1 MALLQVAGAP
11 AGPPPPPLAGPTFPV
26 DLQWLRFGTPAGA
39 ASSAPGACDEG
50 LRARFAKLCEGL
62 AAAEKRIERLE
73 RQVSPRS
80 DERRL
85 ADLVAGIAAA
95 ERRLA
100 SLEILSSAQE
110 ARESRIQRM
119 RARAQEEAGTAAEGS
134 TVATPHGGGGGGG
147 GAIPSSACAGAVPSE
162 EDRAQEA
169 KVGAA
174 ALRRGFSA
182 ATAAF
187 RYVPADYYDR
197 SLEER
202 KVLLGAPSVDYL
214 CKTIV
219 VENRKWELAQA
230 LPPPPDGDAA
240 TMAARSRYFGVVFQ
254 YGARFKKENME
265 REVRKRGGLTKKQCQ
280 ILFADEAEVVEMTG
294 FVHNSV
300 TPVGSACEMPIFLS
314 HHVDQLDYFWMGGGA
329 VNLKLKVD
337 TKLFRSAF
345 NANVGLVTVAASPD
359 SG

>member
-1 MALLQVAGAP
+1 MVEQHLGAISFPLQ
-11 AGPPPPPLAGPTFPV
+11 LH
-26 DLQWLRFGTPAGA
+26 WLRFGTPAG
-39 ASSAPGACDEG
+39 SSSSSSFSAPVGPGDR
-50 LRARFAKLCEGL
+50 LARFTRLCEGL

-73 RQVSPRS
+73 RQVRSSPRHS

-100 SLEILSSAQE
+100 SLEMLSEAQE
-110 ARESRIQRM
+110 APREGRTQRLQV
-119 RARAQEEAGTAAEGS
+119 RVQPGSAAE
-134 TVATPHGGGGGGG
+134 GGG
-147 GAIPSSACAGAVPSE
+147 GAIPSITCAGAVPSK
-162 EDRAQEA
+162 DDKAQEA

-174 ALRRGFSA
+174 ALARGFSA
-182 ATAAF
+182 TTAAF
-187 RYVPADYYDR
+187 CYVPADYYDR

-202 KVLLGAPSVDYL
+202 QVLLGAPNVDYL

-230 LPPPPDGDAA
+230 LPPDGDRSM
-240 TMAARSRYFGVVFQ
+240 MAARSRYFGVVLQ

-280 ILFADEAEVVEMTG
+280 ILFADEAEVVSMTG

-300 TPVGSACEMPIFLS
+300 TPVGSACEMPIYLS

-337 TKLFRSAF
+337 TKLFKA
-345 NANVGLVTVAASPD
+345 AYGATVGLVTVATSSDA
-359 SG
+359 G